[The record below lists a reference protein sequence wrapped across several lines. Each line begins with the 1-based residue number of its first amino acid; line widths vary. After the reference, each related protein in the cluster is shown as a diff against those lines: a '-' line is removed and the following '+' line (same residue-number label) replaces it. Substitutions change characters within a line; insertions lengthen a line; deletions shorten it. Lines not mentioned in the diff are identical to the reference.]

1 MEQYINLLLDAF
13 VTLLIPEKGKTAVHG
28 CHGGQLP
35 PPYLMIFFET
45 AIFFSLKRLFYIWQ
59 VRWVNLSL
67 NCSHFYAIFFQ
78 PAVLTLKR
86 IKRDGLWS
94 GFAWT
99 GFCCQSSGIL
109 WLKKFPNTTHPSRVH
124 MELTRKSME
133 DIRLMMGHLSWTM
146 EASTITGGILRKN
159 CVHMITKLERLK
171 TWVNFILSHTW
182 PSLQVLRTSRVT
194 CPFGVTNNVCH

>member
-1 MEQYINLLLDAF
+1 MAWGPVAPAVFNDFLWNGCFFFL
-13 VTLLIPEKGKTAVHG
+13 KTAVWH
-28 CHGGQLP
+28 
-35 PPYLMIFFET
+35 
-45 AIFFSLKRLFYIWQ
+45 

-86 IKRDGLWS
+86 TRRDGSWS

-99 GFCCQSSGIL
+99 GFCCQSSVIL
-109 WLKKFPNTTHPSRVH
+109 WLKKFPNTTRPWRVH
-124 MELTRKSME
+124 MELTLKSME
-133 DIRLMMGHLSWTM
+133 DILRLMMGHLSWTM
-146 EASTITGGILRKN
+146 EASTITGGILRKK

-171 TWVNFILSHTW
+171 TLVNFILSHTW

-194 CPFGVTNNVCH
+194 CPFGGTNNVCHLFPYRSVL